1 MSLLPPTLCRRP
13 SATNC
18 CVTTF
23 ESQFITKPPLYPY
36 GLIADPPLL
45 FHATTVNPRPSSP
58 RLLQVLLAIGT
69 LAALA
74 RLPRL
79 HSVTPYTLL
88 VAAQSVAL
96 FAAAALFLWQ
106 ALRLLPVGY
115 HRLAQ
120 HGTQV
125 CRR

>member
-1 MSLLPPTLCRRP
+1 M
-13 SATNC
+13 
-18 CVTTF
+18 
-23 ESQFITKPPLYPY
+23 
-36 GLIADPPLL
+36 
-45 FHATTVNPRPSSP
+45 
-58 RLLQVLLAIGT
+58 LLAIGT

-79 HSVTPYTLL
+79 QSVTPYTLL

-96 FAAAALFLWQ
+96 FAAAALGLWQ
-106 ALRLLPVGY
+106 GLRLLPLGY

-125 CRR
+125 GAAVVGSFRLILMFLQVRGPSFCPCR